1 MRISQMRK
9 YDSVNFI
16 ALNSRLEQHVATILK
31 FASFVYFVYTKT
43 TINIHM
49 RISQMRKYDSASFIE
64 LNGRLEQHSAIF
76 LKFASF
82 VFMCTWKYQ

>member
-9 YDSVNFI
+9 YDSASFI
-16 ALNSRLEQHVATILK
+16 ELNGRLEQHSATFLK

-64 LNGRLEQHSAIF
+64 LNGRLEQHSATF

-82 VFMCTWKYQ
+82 VFMCT